1 MKLELKRAYI
11 GKTYTIG
18 HLYVDGEFLCDTLED
33 IPRDVK
39 IMNETCIPTG
49 DYKVILN
56 ESNRFKRVMPLLLQV
71 PNFEGIRIHAG
82 NSEADTSGC
91 ILVGKNTARGML
103 SESRATFDKLFSM
116 MTKAEDG
123 IEIIIT

>member
-82 NSEADTSGC
+82 NTEADTSGC
-91 ILVGKNTARGML
+91 ILVGKNTARGLL

>member
-1 MKLELKRAYI
+1 MKIEVKRVFT

-18 HLYVDGEFLCDTLED
+18 HLYIDGEYITDTLED
-33 IPRDVK
+33 VPREVK
-39 IMNETCIPTG
+39 IMNETCIPIGT
-49 DYKVILN
+49 YKVILN
-56 ESNRFKRVMPLLLQV
+56 ESNRFKRVMPLLLNV
-71 PNFEGIRIHAG
+71 PNFEGIRIHSG
-82 NSEADTSGC
+82 NTEADTSGC
-91 ILVGKNTARGML
+91 ILVGKNNERGRL

>member
-1 MKLELKRAYI
+1 MKLELKRVFT
-11 GKTYTIG
+11 GQTYTIG
-18 HLYVDGEFLCDTLED
+18 HLYCDGEYICDTLED
-33 IPRDVK
+33 IPREVK

-49 DYKVILN
+49 DYKIILN
-56 ESNRFKRVMPLLLQV
+56 ESNRFKRVMPLLLNV

-82 NSEADTSGC
+82 CDSEDTSGC
-91 ILVGKNTARGML
+91 ILVGKNNERGRL

-123 IEIIIT
+123 IEIVIS

>member
-18 HLYVDGEFLCDTLED
+18 HLYVDGEFLGDTLED

-82 NSEADTSGC
+82 NTEADTSGC

>member
-49 DYKVILN
+49 DYKIILN

>member
-1 MKLELKRAYI
+1 MKLELKRVFT

-18 HLYVDGEFLCDTLED
+18 HLYVDGEYITDTLED
-33 IPRDVK
+33 IPREVK
-39 IMNETCIPTG
+39 IMNETCIPVGT
-49 DYKVILN
+49 YKVILN
-56 ESNRFKRVMPLLLQV
+56 ESNRFKRVMPLLLNV

-82 NSEADTSGC
+82 NTEADTSGC
-91 ILVGKNTARGML
+91 LLVGKNTQRGRL
-103 SESRATFDKLFSM
+103 TDSKLAYDKLFSM